1 MLASGLAELVSLGA
15 VLPFLGV
22 LSEPELLWQRPLV
35 QALAE
40 QMGWSNSSQLVIPT
54 ALAFAT
60 SAVLAAFIR
69 LANLWLN
76 GRLAA
81 AVGSD
86 LSCEAYRRILL
97 QPYGVHVVR
106 NSASVINTITIQIG
120 QTVGA
125 LNSMLQL
132 LTSCVVA
139 VGLLVGLLFID
150 AQVALVAAS
159 IFSCAYVALAIISR
173 RELQIN
179 GRKITLASTLQI
191 KSLQEG
197 LGAIRDVLLN
207 CSQNTY
213 IDTYRDADRPQR
225 QLGAKNAFIIAF
237 PRYSLEAIGMVAI
250 ALLGGT
256 LVVQRGSGATVIP
269 LLGALA
275 LGAQRMLPALQQ
287 VYASWAALKSY
298 NASMKGVLE
307 ILELPVPLSVIGI
320 EPLHPRKEILMQGV
334 HFRYGRDQQDVLR
347 GLDLKICI
355 GERIGLIGS
364 TGSGKSTTV
373 DILMGLLVPTSGKL
387 LVDGVDLHDPHHP
400 ERLVSWRASI
410 AHVPQNIYLADSSIS
425 ENIAFGVP
433 RHLIDFERV
442 KRAASQA
449 QIASYIESTPDGYES
464 FVGERGI
471 RLSGGQRQRIGIARA
486 LYKHARVLV
495 FDEATSS
502 LDNLTEEALMAAI
515 EELSKELTIVMIAH
529 RLTTVEK
536 CDRIISLES
545 VSYTHLTLPTICS
558 V

>member
-1 MLASGLAELVSLGA
+1 MLASGVAELVSLGA

-22 LSEPELLWQRPLV
+22 LSEPELLWQRPLI

-40 QMGWSNSSQLVIPT
+40 QVGWSNASQLVIPT
-54 ALAFAT
+54 ALAFAAT
-60 SAVLAAFIR
+60 AVLAALIR

-86 LSCEAYRRILL
+86 LSCEAYRRTLL

-106 NSASVINTITIQIG
+106 NSASVINTITVQIG

-132 LTSCVVA
+132 LTSSVVA
-139 VGLLVGLLFID
+139 VGLLIGLLLID
-150 AQVALVAAS
+150 AQVALVAAA
-159 IFSCAYVALAIISR
+159 IFSSAYVALAAISR
-173 RELQIN
+173 RELQLN

-207 CSQNTY
+207 CSQNSY
-213 IDTYRDADRPQR
+213 IKTYRDADRPQR

-237 PRYSLEAIGMVAI
+237 PRYSLEAVGMVAI
-250 ALLGGT
+250 ALLGGM
-256 LVVQRGSGATVIP
+256 LVVQRGSGIAVIP

-287 VYASWAALKSY
+287 VYAGWAALKSY

-307 ILELPVPLSVIGI
+307 ILDLPVPLSLIGI
-320 EPLHPRKEILMQGV
+320 EPLLPHKDIVMNKV
-334 HFRYGRDQQDVLR
+334 HFRYGRDQPDVLR
-347 GLDLKICI
+347 GLNLEIRI

-373 DILMGLLVPTSGKL
+373 DILMGLLVPTTGKV
-387 LVDGVDLHDPHHP
+387 LVDGVDLHDPEHP
-400 ERLVSWRASI
+400 ERLLAWRASI

-425 ENIAFGVP
+425 ENIAFGLP
-433 RHLIDFERV
+433 RHQIDFERV
-442 KRAASQA
+442 KQAAAQA
-449 QIASYIESTPDGYES
+449 QIANYIESTPEGYES
-464 FVGERGI
+464 FVGEQGI

-486 LYKHARVLV
+486 LYKQARVLV
-495 FDEATSS
+495 FDEATSA
-502 LDNLTEEALMAAI
+502 LDNSTEEALMEAI

-529 RLTTVEK
+529 RLTTVKK

-545 VSYTHLTLPTICS
+545 GKVLKQGTPMTML
-558 V
+558 